1 MTIKQAIEKA
11 IEGGYHRGQIG
22 TSPIVE
28 INCDFAITETKGE
41 RNHYGLAWVW
51 LDPLFW
57 QSLGKAMGWGDEM
70 VCIDETGH
78 PKEWGYYFHCP
89 VCGEIVHGE
98 RQECPS
104 ECETDY
110 PPIESWKY
118 HWHRFI
124 DHLAEG
130 KDAESFFSNL

>member
-1 MTIKQAIEKA
+1 MTISQAIEKA

-57 QSLGKAMGWGDEM
+57 QSLYGSEKYGRIKAIEFINAIFDGKSAEKFFEQESDLG
-70 VCIDETGH
+70 
-78 PKEWGYYFHCP
+78 KEQ
-89 VCGEIVHGE
+89 
-98 RQECPS
+98 QEKALS
-104 ECETDY
+104 
-110 PPIESWKY
+110 
-118 HWHRFI
+118 
-124 DHLAEG
+124 
-130 KDAESFFSNL
+130 

>member
-1 MTIKQAIEKA
+1 MTIEQAIEKA
-11 IEGGYHRGQIG
+11 VEGGYHRGQIG

-57 QSLGKAMGWGDEM
+57 QSLGKAMGWPEDTTY
-70 VCIDETGH
+70 CDH
-78 PKEWGYYFHCP
+78 
-89 VCGEIVHGE
+89 CGEADIADEYITHDE
-98 RQECPS
+98 EHSDCSNILTFP
-104 ECETDY
+104 
-110 PPIESWKY
+110 KY
-118 HWHRFI
+118 WRYQWHRFI

-130 KDAESFFSNL
+130 KDAESFFESL

>member
-1 MTIKQAIEKA
+1 MTIQQAIEKA

-57 QSLGKAMGWGDEM
+57 QSLGKAMGW
-70 VCIDETGH
+70 
-78 PKEWGYYFHCP
+78 KN
-89 VCGEIVHGE
+89 
-98 RQECPS
+98 
-104 ECETDY
+104 TDGSTDFVEQRLY
-110 PPIESWKY
+110 LYEDLSSGSWLG
-118 HWHRFI
+118 HWHRFV
-124 DHLAEG
+124 DALAEG
-130 KDAESFFSNL
+130 KSAEDFFKEL

>member
-1 MTIKQAIEKA
+1 MTIEQAIEKA
-11 IEGGYHRGQIG
+11 IEGGWVCKNEWG
-22 TSPIVE
+22 SSIV
-28 INCDFAITETKGE
+28 DTPRE
-41 RNHYGLAWVW
+41 RILI
-51 LDPLFW
+51 DPLFW
-57 QSLGKAMGWGDEM
+57 KSLGKAMGWGDEM